1 MLISAVGFVFSSIAD
16 ISEFSTGNAPMPL
29 IVAVEREPN
38 ELVIPSNV
46 TIFEFN
52 PWELGTYDPTSYGY
66 APLQFIGSN
75 FSGGVLLQGAS
86 CTVGFDNIG
95 FVVGTSSSL
104 FNQFYLQINT
114 TNLGPRAQSAF
125 SSLLSQWGTGNND
138 ISLWSN
144 PFFGY
149 NNDSNPNAQSKVLTL
164 VDGGEDLQNI
174 PFHPLLYSIR
184 QVDVIFAVDSSAD
197 TDTRWPNGTPM
208 VATYNRSLIQNDGNS
223 SSFPAIPDQNTFLN
237 LGLNS
242 RPTFFGCNPGSQSR
256 SGPLVVYLPNAPYT
270 YYSNVSTYDLEYNV
284 SERNAIIRNAYNMVT
299 RANSTLD
306 PQWPSCVGCAI
317 LARSFNRTGTVPP
330 STCKQCFSKYCWDGT
345 VNSTTP
351 GRYDPTLLVQ
361 TSGSARL
368 LDWPLSGMCLGL
380 IILTL
385 FIM

>member
-1 MLISAVGFVFSSIAD
+1 
-16 ISEFSTGNAPMPL
+16 MPL
-29 IVAVEREPN
+29 IVADERRPN
-38 ELVIPSNV
+38 ELVIPSNA

-52 PWELGTYDPTSYGY
+52 PWEFGTYDPTAYGY

-75 FSGGVLLQGAS
+75 FSGGVLPQGAS

-104 FNQFYLQINT
+104 FNQFYLQVNT
-114 TNLGPRAQSAF
+114 TNLGPRVQSAF
-125 SSLLSQWGTGNND
+125 SNLLSKWGGDNND
-138 ISLWSN
+138 ISLWPN

-149 NNDSNPNAQSKVLTL
+149 NNDSNPNAQSTVLTL

-174 PFHPLLYSIR
+174 PFHPLLLSSR

-223 SSFPAIPDQNTFLN
+223 SSFPAVPDQNTFLN

-242 RPTFFGCNPGSQSR
+242 RPTFFGCNPGNQSTHV
-256 SGPLVVYLPNAPYT
+256 PLVIYLPNAPYT
-270 YYSNVSTYDLEYNV
+270 YYANVSTYDLNFNN
-284 SERNAIIRNAYNMVT
+284 SERNAIIRNGYNMVT

-306 PQWPSCVGCAI
+306 TEWPSCVGCAI

-330 STCKQCFSKYCWDGT
+330 DTCKQCFSRYCWSGDF
-345 VNSTTP
+345 NSTKPST
-351 GRYDPTLLVQ
+351 YEPTLLIQ
-361 TSGSARL
+361 TSGGARL
-368 LDWPLSGMCLGL
+368 LNWPSLSGMCLGF
-380 IILTL
+380 IVLTK